1 MADGLRPSADG
12 VLFAVLWAGMAGFV
26 VLHSVT
32 LFEST
37 GERAVSLIR
46 MAWFLGLAVVI
57 AAGAYTAVRGDLIGS
72 EG

>member
-1 MADGLRPSADG
+1 MADRLLPSADG

-46 MAWFLGLAVVI
+46 LAWFLGLGVVVI
-57 AAGAYTAVRGDLIGS
+57 AGAYAVVRGDLTGTDA
-72 EG
+72 

>member
-1 MADGLRPSADG
+1 MADRLLPSADG

-46 MAWFLGLAVVI
+46 TAWFLGLGVAVV
-57 AAGAYTAVRGDLIGS
+57 ACAYAVVRGGPMWTDA
-72 EG
+72 